1 MEIAVCVKRV
11 PLVGST
17 FILTDDA
24 MAIDT
29 SRIGATLSPHE
40 ENAVEAAVRLI
51 EVHGGS
57 ITLFSVGSAQAEE
70 QLREQLAIG
79 ADRAVLIET
88 EGTEID
94 SQATAAVL
102 AQAIDQDTT
111 DFDLVLLG
119 TESADS
125 GGYQTGIRIA
135 HALGRPV
142 VTNVKGLDITDNKAT
157 CERAVGAIREVYE
170 VQLPAVIS
178 VLDGL
183 NIPRYPSVPGRI
195 KARKKPVDR
204 LSIAIPE
211 PTTIRTSLRVPQ
223 SADKGAINLGS
234 GQQGA
239 KAFVEVFK
247 QIGVM

>member
-1 MEIAVCVKRV
+1 M
-11 PLVGST
+11 
-17 FILTDDA
+17 
-24 MAIDT
+24 
-29 SRIGATLSPHE
+29 
-40 ENAVEAAVRLI
+40 
-51 EVHGGS
+51 
-57 ITLFSVGSAQAEE
+57 GSAQAEE

-211 PTTIRTSLRVPQ
+211 PTTIRTSLRVLQ

-239 KAFVEVFK
+239 KALVEVFK